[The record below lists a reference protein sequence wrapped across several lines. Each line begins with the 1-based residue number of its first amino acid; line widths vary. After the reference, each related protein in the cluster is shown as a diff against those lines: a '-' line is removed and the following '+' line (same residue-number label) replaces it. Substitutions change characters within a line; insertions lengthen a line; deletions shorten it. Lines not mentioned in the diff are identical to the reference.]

1 MRWWWDPAR
10 NCPFNRGGKRTR
22 LDLNRET
29 MTTSQMFAVLKGKD
43 LRDRN
48 LSGGWPLNTSLNVS
62 SFVIGYGYITPQT
75 SKGKILCIFVALFG
89 IPITMLA
96 LKSIGELIVVCV
108 NSSIT
113 NLEKKILRRQE
124 AKKVQVK
131 SAVVLFSLMVI
142 FLMVFALLLV
152 NSTDMTLV
160 QCVYFWFVTY
170 TTIGFGDYVPGKIP
184 QSIQRLSFNS
194 SANHDNKA
202 TKSLQEF
209 DVPVYVTIFYL
220 LFCMLGF
227 CVVSSVLNSIVA
239 ALEVEGHRPWC
250 SWCNSRNIQNHDDGN
265 PLSAVHSDMGVANLN
280 KESSRSVNE
289 NVISLSFT
297 ETTKD

>member
-1 MRWWWDPAR
+1 
-10 NCPFNRGGKRTR
+10 
-22 LDLNRET
+22 
-29 MTTSQMFAVLKGKD
+29 
-43 LRDRN
+43 
-48 LSGGWPLNTSLNVS
+48 
-62 SFVIGYGYITPQT
+62 
-75 SKGKILCIFVALFG
+75 
-89 IPITMLA
+89 MLA

-142 FLMVFALLLV
+142 FVMVFALLLV

-194 SANHDNKA
+194 SANHA

-239 ALEVEGHRPWC
+239 AFEVEGHGPWC
-250 SWCNSRNIQNHDDGN
+250 FRCHSRDILNHDDGN
-265 PLSAVHSDMGVANLN
+265 QLSAVHSDMGVANLN
-280 KESSRSVNE
+280 MESSRSVNE

-297 ETTKD
+297 ETTRD

>member
-1 MRWWWDPAR
+1 M
-10 NCPFNRGGKRTR
+10 
-22 LDLNRET
+22 
-29 MTTSQMFAVLKGKD
+29 
-43 LRDRN
+43 
-48 LSGGWPLNTSLNVS
+48 NVS
-62 SFVIGYGYITPQT
+62 SFVTGYGYITPQT

-142 FLMVFALLLV
+142 FVMVFALLLV

-160 QCVYFWFVTY
+160 QCVYFWFITY

-194 SANHDNKA
+194 SANHA

-239 ALEVEGHRPWC
+239 AFEVEGHGPWC
-250 SWCNSRNIQNHDDGN
+250 FRCHSRNILNHDDGN
-265 PLSAVHSDMGVANLN
+265 QLSAVHSDIGVANLN
-280 KESSRSVNE
+280 MESSRSVNE